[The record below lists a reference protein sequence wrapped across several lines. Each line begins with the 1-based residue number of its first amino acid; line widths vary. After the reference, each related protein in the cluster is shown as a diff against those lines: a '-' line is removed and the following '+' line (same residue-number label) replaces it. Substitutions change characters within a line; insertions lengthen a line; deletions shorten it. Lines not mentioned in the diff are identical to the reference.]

1 MNIVKWLTL
10 EQLVNIFKLIMVNSK
25 LLWYLYSIWYIAEDD
40 RMDFFKN
47 VKSYNLQEIKSLAII
62 WTGD

>member
-10 EQLVNIFKLIMVNSK
+10 EQLVNIFKLIMVDSK